1 MSSSRQQAGKA
12 PTCVTAVR
20 DLRRG
25 RQRWRTRRAAAQV
38 QFPSKSSRTSLTVAG
53 NLVYTLDTHLSALAA
68 SSGRIR
74 WQRLAPPASRP
85 GVLGADAAVVC
96 AACDS
101 LFAVYRARDGAALWQ
116 LDRRD
121 GNGPFLGMALMGETI
136 YVSSGVGA
144 RRDGFA
150 LEARD
155 AVTGTLR
162 STWPTAPGQE
172 HGDQEYDQEHDQGQ
186 KEFPARRTWAAF
198 RRWQRHALCAR
209 SGRPSVRCGR
219 ATAHSCGN
227 YTSGPLSLPSSP
239 CSPHWLTCSCATS
252 GAGRKPRSPL
262 QMGKPVCTMVARAD
276 RHTTTVWR
284 NLVSEAC
291 HPARSKQRLRQAG
304 YVRSRSLRTCVC
316 EPTS

>member
-1 MSSSRQQAGKA
+1 M
-12 PTCVTAVR
+12 R

-96 AACDS
+96 ALPDS

-162 STWPTAPGQE
+162 PADGAWAGARPRGVRPG
-172 HGDQEYDQEHDQGQ
+172 
-186 KEFPARRTWAAF
+186 ARPGAEGVPRTPGPLV
-198 RRWQRHALCAR
+198 AL
-209 SGRPSVRCGR
+209 PSV
-219 ATAHSCGN
+219 AAA
-227 YTSGPLSLPSSP
+227 
-239 CSPHWLTCSCATS
+239 CSMCPVRVASCAVRAS
-252 GAGRKPRSPL
+252 DGAQLWQLHIGSALPAL
-262 QMGKPVCTMVARAD
+262 VA
-276 RHTTTVWR
+276 V
-284 NLVSEAC
+284 
-291 HPARSKQRLRQAG
+291 
-304 YVRSRSLRTCVC
+304 
-316 EPTS
+316 